1 MSMITFRSNEG
12 DAPMLQRLD
21 TIDGVYKSR
30 PAQGWSTQLQTR
42 WVVCS
47 PHFDDAVLNCWSVL
61 DRDPNCAVVNVF
73 TGAPSGPFTS
83 WIDQSSGASSS
94 AARMDTR
101 ALEDRAALSVAG
113 KSAIDLG
120 MLEVQYR
127 LRQSRLLHLTFRHV
141 PPLRFVM
148 LRLPFLRPLLYS
160 TPTPEPE
167 RIADAIVAAVPG
179 ASHFCVPAGIGGHRD
194 HVLVRQAGV
203 ALAARGMAVRIYA
216 DLPYAKRHGW
226 PRWIGKP
233 EGERKNDRASAF
245 WARHLEDLREQLGD
259 PVKAA
264 VVVEL
269 TAEESA
275 RKASAFSHYTSQIAS
290 LNSGR
295 TRGWLQDDRAF
306 AYEVYWE
313 LRPARSAPASP

>member
-1 MSMITFRSNEG
+1 MITFRSNEG
-12 DAPMLQRLD
+12 DAPLFQRLD
-21 TIDGVYKSR
+21 TIDGVYTSS
-30 PAQGWSTQLQTR
+30 PAQRWSTPLQTR

-61 DRDPNCAVVNVF
+61 ERDQSCEVVNVF

-83 WIDQSSGASSS
+83 WIDQANGASSS
-94 AARMDTR
+94 AAHMDTR

-113 KSAIDLG
+113 KKAIDLG

-127 LRQSRLLHLTFRHV
+127 LRQSKLLHSTFRRV

-160 TPTPEPE
+160 TPSPDPE
-167 RIADAIVAAVPG
+167 RIAEAIMQAVPG

-226 PRWIGKP
+226 PRWISTP

-245 WARHLEDLREQLGD
+245 WARHLEGLHTQLGGD
-259 PVKAA
+259 PVKTA
-264 VVVEL
+264 VVIKL
-269 TAEESA
+269 TPEESA
-275 RKASAFSHYTSQIAS
+275 RKAKAFSHYTSQIAS

-313 LRPARSAPASP
+313 LRPARSAPSGP